1 MRATRLIVLL
11 SFSAAACNS
20 AGAPAVD
27 YSSLLKSL
35 DAVVVPETAK
45 FATSAAALSTA
56 LAAIGSS
63 TATIDASSLASAQ
76 TAWRAARLD
85 WRHLDAVYFGPLLT
99 LGVTDRIDATPAD
112 DGGIDGI
119 VNGAQTID
127 ATLIGTLG
135 GPQKGFLGIE
145 YLIFSA
151 SGNAAV
157 LTSLTGTSGA
167 PARRRALAAAMS
179 VEVASSAQQLATAWS
194 PSGGNYVAQVETA
207 GTGSTVYS
215 QQRGALDDY
224 VGGAAYALEL
234 VVGVRLAGPLGRK
247 TTGMPDPAS
256 DPTSGQRQRRGRH
269 DGLARRRE
277 RALSRDGLLV
287 DGASHELQLQHGGAD
302 RQHRLREEHHRN
314 SGAFRDQRGERQ
326 RGGPERVHRLQD
338 VEGQLE
344 HRHLERARRDGRS
357 RQRWR
362 LAA

>member
-20 AGAPAVD
+20 AGTPAVD
-27 YSSLLKSL
+27 YSALLKSL

-56 LAAIGSS
+56 LAAIGGSS
-63 TATIDASSLASAQ
+63 ASLDASSLATAQ

-85 WRHLDAVYFGPLLT
+85 WRHLDATYFGPLLT
-99 LGVTDRIDATPAD
+99 LGLTDRIDATPAD
-112 DGGIDGI
+112 DSGIDGI
-119 VNGAQTID
+119 VNGTQTID

-151 SGNAAV
+151 SGNEAV

-207 GTGSTVYS
+207 GMGSTTYS

-256 DPTSGQRQRRGRH
+256 DPTSASDSAVADMTGSLAGVSALYQGMGYSSMVQTMNSNFNMEAQTDSSACAKSITAIPPPFVTSVVSDNAVVQNAYTTCKTWKDNWNIDISSALGATVVPDN
-269 DGLARRRE
+269 DG
-277 RALSRDGLLV
+277 D
-287 DGASHELQLQHGGAD
+287 
-302 RQHRLREEHHRN
+302 
-314 SGAFRDQRGERQ
+314 
-326 RGGPERVHRLQD
+326 
-338 VEGQLE
+338 
-344 HRHLERARRDGRS
+344 
-357 RQRWR
+357 
-362 LAA
+362 